1 MRTINILLFDD
12 DVGNVKLMEQFFQ
25 PFGAEIFYTLNAD
38 DALENLQ
45 SGDLAFTLVSLKLA
59 QANSWYFL
67 RNIKNNLIPIIGLVE
82 QNQSFWM
89 KQGRA
94 FGINAYLVKPLDY
107 LNIKTYLPSA
117 LTQAWTCK
125 INEDS
130 EHERRNSYDRRNI
143 GAGRRWYDRL
153 DYLGHVETEEK
164 GIINA
169 GLFSICSKNKC
180 VFRNGN
186 KIKLTP
192 TEYKLL
198 LLLIQNRDQI
208 VSIKE
213 IISNI
218 WEVNGRASE
227 EDVKQYIYML
237 RKKIEEN
244 PAKPSLILN
253 QKGFGYTFTSA
264 VCSIN

>member
-130 EHERRNSYDRRNI
+130 EHERRNSYDRRTI
-143 GAGRRWYDRL
+143 GVGRRWYDRL
-153 DYLGHVETEEK
+153 DHLGNVENEEK
-164 GIINA
+164 GIIST
-169 GLFSICSKNKC
+169 GPFSICNKTKC

-198 LLLIQNRDQI
+198 QLLIQNRDQI
-208 VSIKE
+208 VSTDE

-218 WEVNGRASE
+218 WAVNGRASE

-244 PAKPSLILN
+244 PASPSLILN
-253 QKGFGYTFTSA
+253 QKGFGYMFSSA
-264 VCSIN
+264 VFSIS